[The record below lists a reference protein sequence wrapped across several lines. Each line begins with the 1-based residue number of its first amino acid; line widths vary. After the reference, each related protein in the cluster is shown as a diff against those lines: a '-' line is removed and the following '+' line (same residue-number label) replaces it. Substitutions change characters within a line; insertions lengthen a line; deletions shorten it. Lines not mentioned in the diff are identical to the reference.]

1 MTKYNF
7 IIWNKH
13 SRVRYP
19 RSFDLTDIEVAREV
33 ATRIARIFGDVVPRW
48 NELTYDQQNDF
59 AVEVID
65 KTGHTVLVVPFRE
78 AEESTFH

>member
-48 NELTYDQQNDF
+48 NELSYDQQNDF
-59 AVEVID
+59 AVKVID
-65 KTGHTVLVVPFRE
+65 ETRPCGRIWP
-78 AEESTFH
+78 SIG

>member
-48 NELTYDQQNDF
+48 NELTYDQQNDYS
-59 AVEVID
+59 VEVID
-65 KTGHTVLVVPFRE
+65 ETSHTVLVVPFRE

>member
-59 AVEVID
+59 AVEVVD
-65 KTGHTVLVVPFRE
+65 GTGRTVLVVPFRE